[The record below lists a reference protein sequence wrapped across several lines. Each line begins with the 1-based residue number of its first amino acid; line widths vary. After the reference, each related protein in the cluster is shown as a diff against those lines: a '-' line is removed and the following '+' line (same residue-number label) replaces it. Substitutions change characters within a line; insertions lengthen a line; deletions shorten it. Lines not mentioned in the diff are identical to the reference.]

1 MKMNFVS
8 MMVVTL
14 ASASALACPN
24 LAGRFTCRDFDN
36 NSVQDVTITQKAI
49 AGGQHYQIKIVADG
63 QTQVRDYI
71 ADGKAKTVTD
81 PKYASRT
88 EKSYCEG
95 TVLKV
100 QINGVLKDTKEVL
113 DAVVTVKI
121 DAQNNLFDS
130 YIGTSGGKPI
140 NFSETCA
147 RN

>member
-1 MKMNFVS
+1 MKKNFVM

-14 ASASALACPN
+14 ASASAFACPN

-49 AGGQHYQIKIVADG
+49 AGGVAYNLKIVADG

-71 ADGKAKTVTD
+71 ADGSSKAIND
-81 PKYASRT
+81 PKYTSRT
-88 EKSYCEG
+88 EKSFCEG
-95 TVLKV
+95 NMLKV
-100 QINGVLKDTKEVL
+100 QINGVLKETKEVL
-113 DAVVTVKI
+113 NAVVTVKI